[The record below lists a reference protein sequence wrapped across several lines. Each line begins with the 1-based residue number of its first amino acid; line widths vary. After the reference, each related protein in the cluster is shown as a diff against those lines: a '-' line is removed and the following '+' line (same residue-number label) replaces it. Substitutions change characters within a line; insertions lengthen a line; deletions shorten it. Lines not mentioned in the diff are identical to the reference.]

1 MITREE
7 LMRYLD
13 GELPP
18 ERARA
23 VEAAMES
30 STELRREY
38 MLYRRMKTDLQG
50 LGADMSGNESVWQGV
65 SRRIARPGGW
75 ILFVLGLVVWV
86 GYAINTWLTST
97 EPLWMKLTTG
107 AIVVGLAML
116 LLSAL
121 LDRYVDLKTDP
132 YREIER

>member
-1 MITREE
+1 
-7 LMRYLD
+7 MRYLD